1 MLAWRDVDIPLNPQ
15 EGHRGY
21 QIVDGGKDRKRKA
34 APQRGGSGSLVVA
47 PHGQDLHGLLCWIDL
62 VHNAVLNVDAAGV
75 KTG

>member
-47 PHGQDLHGLLCWIDL
+47 PLCTL
-62 VHNAVLNVDAAGV
+62 
-75 KTG
+75 